1 MEDEIISSGA
11 QSDQLTISSPI
22 SQEVSLVQQPP
33 LTMVAPRHDTKYHV
47 AAMMNKKARRE
58 SSEDRAFKKVKNND
72 IEKGLRNLTQTIS
85 EANRVHDTIMT
96 SQARF
101 KL

>member
-1 MEDEIISSGA
+1 
-11 QSDQLTISSPI
+11 
-22 SQEVSLVQQPP
+22 
-33 LTMVAPRHDTKYHV
+33 
-47 AAMMNKKARRE
+47 MMNKKARRE
-58 SSEDRAFKKVKNND
+58 STDDRAFKKVKNHD